1 MKQRNTFVS
10 LCLAL
15 LLLPAVCIGAEL
27 RAGVAKADI
36 TPPPGLSMYGYSDRL
51 TEKHYSTGTLDP
63 LEARVLV
70 LEVGDQRVALVAL
83 DLGRCFGKASL
94 DKVRAEVK
102 SRSGISLLLMSASH
116 THSGPNILDD
126 YAGGQTPAWET
137 AVLGKIVDA
146 VGSAAQHLAQARLG
160 VGYGSTYIGYNRRVV
175 NTDGTV
181 TMLWQNPGKT
191 PTSPGDPTV
200 SVLRVDTEDGKP
212 LAILVNYACH
222 PVIFGPD
229 NLQYSSDYVGVMRTA
244 VERAFQDQPLC
255 LFFQGG
261 DGDINP
267 YYSTTP
273 VAQGAIQWRD
283 WTGQHL
289 AEEVIHTAQKIQ
301 PTAPVSPSLDFARD
315 ELQVPLRWNPKQF
328 RDTLLSKYGPAVF
341 EDHADTLREQ
351 PLASLNME
359 VNTLLIDKQIALVGL
374 PGEPFVDF
382 QLDFRNRCPVPNA
395 FLLGYTNGYY
405 DYFPTIQA
413 ASQGGYGAGDSNTY
427 VAVGTGERMIDHAL
441 LHLGEMLGQLKD
453 LPNDLKSR

>member
-1 MKQRNTFVS
+1 MTQRNIFAG
-10 LCLAL
+10 LCLIL
-15 LLLPAVCIGAEL
+15 LLLPAAGIGAEL

-36 TPPPGLSMYGYSDRL
+36 TPPPGLAMYGYLDRIA
-51 TEKHYSTGTLDP
+51 EKHFSTGTLDP

-70 LEVGDQRVALVAL
+70 LEVGEQRLALVAL

-126 YAGGQTPAWET
+126 YPGGQTPAWET
-137 AVLGKIVDA
+137 AALAKIADAVDA
-146 VGSAAQHLAQARLG
+146 AAHSLIKVRLG

-175 NTDGTV
+175 NADGTV

-229 NLQYSSDYVGVMRTA
+229 NLQYSSDYVGVMRNA
-244 VERAFQDQPLC
+244 VEKAFNGQPLC

-267 YYSTTP
+267 YYATTP

-301 PTAPVSPSLDFARD
+301 PADAASPSLVFAQD
-315 ELQVPLRWNPKQF
+315 DMQVPLRWPPQQF
-328 RDTLLSKYGPAVF
+328 RDALLRKFGPAVF
-341 EDHADTLREQ
+341 EDHADMLRDQ

-359 VNTLLIDKQIALVGL
+359 VNTLLINKQIAMLGL

-395 FLLGYTNGYY
+395 FLLGYTNGYF

-413 ASQGGYGAGDSNTY
+413 ASQGGYGAADSDTY
-427 VAVGTGERMIDHAL
+427 VAVGTGERMIDYAL
-441 LHLGEMLGQLKD
+441 LHLDEMLGKLKE
-453 LPNDLKSR
+453 LPNDLKSH